1 MGRDRWHV
9 AQSQQEDADMMR
21 VILWNLFLFLLPF
34 VLTALWAMWVRRT
47 SPREAVL
54 RSWSQATLV
63 GAILVI
69 TSLLVWRFSTGDA
82 PEKTYIP
89 PALKDGQVVPGRVE

>member
-9 AQSQQEDADMMR
+9 AQPKQENADMIR

-34 VLTALWAMWVRRT
+34 VLTVLWAMWVRLT
-47 SPREAVL
+47 SPREVVL
-54 RSWSQATLV
+54 RSWSLTTLV

-69 TSLLVWRFSTGDA
+69 ISLLVWRFSTGDA

-89 PALKDGQVVPGRVE
+89 PALKDGQVIPGRFE